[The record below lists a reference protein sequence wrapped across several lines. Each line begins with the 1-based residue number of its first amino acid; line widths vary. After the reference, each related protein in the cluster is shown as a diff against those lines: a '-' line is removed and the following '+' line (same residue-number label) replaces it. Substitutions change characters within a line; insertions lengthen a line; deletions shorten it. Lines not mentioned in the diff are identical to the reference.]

1 MNDDLK
7 LLAQMSGER
16 IFRFAPEALW
26 VLIGQI
32 ASVIASLIA
41 VKVLSNLLSQA
52 EYGKLALAST
62 LINFVTTNIFGP
74 FGQGFMRFWSIG
86 KGRGNLDVF
95 YRLSNRFIMCIGVF
109 AVFAAVITSL
119 FLFLTKHTE
128 WAVLTLLSL
137 VLGTISGMIGMRT
150 SIWNAM
156 RQRRKIALVSIFDG
170 FSKPL
175 LAAIFIFLTVRTVNI
190 VLIAYLSGA
199 FLIFFVVNRIYVKNT
214 GVGLYE
220 YPFAKNDNLFRS
232 SLAKEIISYSWPFA
246 VWAVFGWIHSF
257 CDRWVLN
264 ALFGLEVVAGFAIVS
279 QLASCPLGF
288 GSGFLCNLFTPI
300 AFQRAGK
307 LTDSLLVNSAVR
319 ILKVMTAIYV
329 AGLIVVVV
337 LFSLFHRQL
346 VLLVSNRAFAEYSY
360 LLPGL
365 TLAWGLFFLGQTLTT
380 LGLLYNKPQVYIY
393 PKIVVSLIALGG
405 VFYFALKFGV
415 KGVVWGLGLA
425 NLVYAVWCAGIF
437 VYLKNRK
444 ITIGES

>member
-1 MNDDLK
+1 MVDNLK
-7 LLAQMSGER
+7 LFTQMPGKR
-16 IFRFAPEALW
+16 VRRFTRETLW
-26 VLIGQI
+26 VLTGQI
-32 ASVIASLIA
+32 GSAIAGLIA

-52 EYGKLALAST
+52 EYGKLALANT
-62 LINFVTTNIFGP
+62 LISFVMTNIFGP

-86 KGRGNLDVF
+86 KDRGNLDVF
-95 YRLSNRFIMCIGVF
+95 YRISNRFIMYIGVF

-128 WAVLTLLSL
+128 WAVVTLLSL
-137 VLGTISGMIGMRT
+137 VLGVISGMIGMRT

-175 LAAIFIFLTVRTVNI
+175 LAALFIFLMVGAVNV
-190 VLIAYLSGA
+190 VLTAYLSGA

-214 GVGLYE
+214 GVRLYGH
-220 YPFAKNDNLFRS
+220 PFVKNDNLLRN
-232 SLAKEIISYSWPFA
+232 SLAKEIILYSWPFA

-264 ALFGLEVVAGFAIVS
+264 ALFGLEIVAGFAIVS
-279 QLASCPLGF
+279 QLANYPLSF

-307 LTDSLLVNSAVR
+307 LTDASLVNSAVR
-319 ILKVMTAIYV
+319 ILKAMTAIYIM
-329 AGLIVVVV
+329 GLVVVIV
-337 LFSLFHRQL
+337 FFSFFHRQL
-346 VLLVSNRAFAEYSY
+346 VLLVSNQAFAGYSY

-365 TLAWGLFFLGQTLTT
+365 TLVWGLFYLGQVLTVF
-380 LGLLYNKPQVYIY
+380 GLLYNKSQVYIY
-393 PKIVVSLIALGG
+393 PKIATSLIALGG
-405 VFYFALKFGV
+405 VFYFASKAGIE
-415 KGVVWGLGLA
+415 GVVWGLGLA
-425 NLVYAVWCAGIF
+425 NLVYAGWCVGIF

-444 ITIGES
+444 IAVSES